1 MGTLYPRTEDVSTNM
16 ASLRDAVPPLKTF
29 RQTWRP
35 YEDAVPPT
43 EDVSTNMAS
52 LRDTVPRLKTFRQTL
67 RPQGMR
73 STRTAMSNAHCLL
86 PTPNSQLPTSIRIA
100 QTVRTQ
106 CLLQKPGNLIP
117 LPIRLLE
124 ALLDIFIFCLEL
136 FGFFVVGEYFGL
148 RHFLFDLPEPSF
160 QPFNVGLYILKLAH

>member
-86 PTPNSQLPTSIRIA
+86 PTPNFQLPYALPKLSELSAYCKSPAISSHFPFASWR
-100 QTVRTQ
+100 R
-106 CLLQKPGNLIP
+106 CLISSYS
-117 LPIRLLE
+117 
-124 ALLDIFIFCLEL
+124 ALSSSAF
-136 FGFFVVGEYFGL
+136 
-148 RHFLFDLPEPSF
+148 S
-160 QPFNVGLYILKLAH
+160 